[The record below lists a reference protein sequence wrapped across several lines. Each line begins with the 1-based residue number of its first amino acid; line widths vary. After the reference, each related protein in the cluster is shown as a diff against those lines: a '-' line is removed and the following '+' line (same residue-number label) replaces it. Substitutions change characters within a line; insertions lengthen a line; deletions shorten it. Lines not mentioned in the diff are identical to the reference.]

1 MERIPAS
8 ERTRE
13 NLKALMRGRSE
24 IADGRSEL
32 VRLAA
37 RLIIEE
43 ALEGEARDALG
54 RDYYARGAAPGAGY
68 RNGYRT
74 GRVKRAEGAIEYS
87 APQIADRSEPFCSRL
102 REIAGGR
109 TEALE
114 ALAVEMY
121 ARGLST
127 RDIEGLFADAAGKP
141 LLSGTAVSEITERLW
156 AEYEAFASR
165 DLSEFEVVYLFVD
178 GVAERLHL
186 GQPREAVLAAWGIL
200 ADGKKAL
207 LHLAPG
213 TKEDTASC
221 KEFFQDLRRRGL
233 PDPLLVVSDGA
244 PGIIRASEECLPR
257 TVRQRCLVH
266 KMRNL
271 ESKVPENVWPEFKAR
286 AAACYQAASPALARL
301 LKDDIVATCGRDLPS
316 AVACLEDDFE
326 ACIAHL
332 SCPLGH
338 RRAIR
343 TTNLLERLFG
353 EERRRTKVIPHAFGE
368 RAILK
373 LMYAA
378 LIRAAERWRGIRIG
392 EFERRQLRAIRDEL
406 NKDFAAR
413 TAPAMAPTLTPSPTR
428 LSSKDRT

>member
-13 NLKALMRGRSE
+13 KLKAVIEGSSK
-24 IADGRSEL
+24 AGGTSQL

-43 ALEGEARDALG
+43 ALEGEVRDALG
-54 RDYYARGAAPGAGY
+54 REYYARGAVPGAGY
-68 RNGYRT
+68 RNGYRL
-74 GRVKRAEGAIEYS
+74 GRLNSAEGRIEYS
-87 APQIADRSEPFCSRL
+87 APQIADRAAPFRSAI
-102 REIAGGR
+102 REIVRGR
-109 TEALE
+109 TAELE

-127 RDIEGLFADAAGKP
+127 RDIEALFADEAGNS
-141 LLSGTAVSEITERLW
+141 LLSRTAVSEITERLW
-156 AEYEAFASR
+156 TEYEAFASR
-165 DLSEFEVVYLFVD
+165 DLSEFAVLYLFVD
-178 GVAERLHL
+178 GIAERLHL
-186 GQPREAVLAAWGIL
+186 SQPREAVLAAWGIL

-221 KEFFQDLRRRGL
+221 REFFHDMRRRGL

-244 PGIIRASEECLPR
+244 PGIIRAIEECFPR
-257 TVRQRCLVH
+257 VLRQRCLAH

-271 ESKVPENVWPEFKAR
+271 ASKVPEDVWPEFKAR
-286 AAACYQAASPALARL
+286 AAACYRAASPALARL
-301 LKDDIVATCGRDLPS
+301 LRDDIRTTYGGELPS

-332 SCPLGH
+332 RFPLGH

-368 RAILK
+368 RAALK

-378 LIRAAERWRGIRIG
+378 LIRAAEHWRGIRIT
-392 EFERRQLRAIRDEL
+392 EFEQRQLRAIREEID
-406 NKDFAAR
+406 KDFATRHASPV
-413 TAPAMAPTLTPSPTR
+413 TAPQSH
-428 LSSKDRT
+428 LSSNQRT

>member
-43 ALEGEARDALG
+43 ALEGEARDAPG

-102 REIAGGR
+102 REIVGGR

-301 LKDDIVATCGRDLPS
+301 LKDDIVATYGRDLPS

-413 TAPAMAPTLTPSPTR
+413 TAPAMAPTLTASPSR